1 MTDAS
6 EGHPNMR
13 KILFAAFSAPALMLG
28 GCGTLNRG
36 VDTVYQPVVSRTD
49 YVFDVQTTSS
59 GLAPGE
65 ADRVAGWLA
74 SMRLRYG
81 DHVSLDDPNRDG
93 SAATRQVAAIASRY
107 GILIDDRAPI
117 TPAPLAAGMARVVVS
132 RSIARVPG
140 CPDFTRTGSDEFEG
154 STTSN
159 YGCATQ
165 ANVAAMVAD
174 PLDLVRGQP
183 GTETFDSKTSAKA
196 IDTYRK
202 ADPTGKNGL
211 PGGIT
216 SVSVTGSK

>member
-1 MTDAS
+1 
-6 EGHPNMR
+6 MR
-13 KILFAAFSAPALMLG
+13 KILFAALSAPALMLG

-49 YVFDVQTTSS
+49 YVFDVQTTPG
-59 GLAPGE
+59 GLASGE

-74 SMRLRYG
+74 TMRLHYG
-81 DHVSLDDPNRDG
+81 DHVSVDDPSRNG
-93 SAATRQVAAIASRY
+93 SAATGQVAAIAARY

-117 TPAPLAAGMARVVVS
+117 TAAPLSAGMARVVVS
-132 RSIARVPG
+132 RSKATVPG
-140 CPDFTRTGSDEFEG
+140 CPDFSRSGQDEFEA

-165 ANVAAMVAD
+165 ANLAAMIAD

-183 GTETFDSKTSAKA
+183 GTETFDSRTSGKA

-202 ADPTGKNGL
+202 ADPTGKGGL
-211 PGGIT
+211 PGGVT

>member
-1 MTDAS
+1 
-6 EGHPNMR
+6 MR
-13 KILFAAFSAPALMLG
+13 KILFAALSVPALMLG

-49 YVFDVQTTSS
+49 YTFDVQTARG

-74 SMRLRYG
+74 TMRLHYG
-81 DHVSLDDPNRDG
+81 DHVSVDDPNRG
-93 SAATRQVAAIASRY
+93 GNAVAGQVAAIAARY

-117 TPAPLAAGMARVVVS
+117 TPAPITVGMARVVVS
-132 RSIARVPG
+132 RTTARVPG
-140 CPDFTRTGSDEFEG
+140 CPDFSRSGQDEFEA

-165 ANVAAMVAD
+165 ANLAAMVAD

-183 GTETFDSKTSAKA
+183 GTDTFDAKTSGRA

-202 ADPTGKNGL
+202 AVPTGA
-211 PGGIT
+211 GGTVIK
-216 SVSVTGSK
+216 SESTGGK

>member
-6 EGHPNMR
+6 EGHTNMR
-13 KILFAAFSAPALMLG
+13 KILFAALSAPALMLG

-49 YVFDVQTTSS
+49 YVFDIQTTPS

-65 ADRVAGWLA
+65 AERVAGWLA

-81 DHVSLDDPNRDG
+81 DHVALDDPDRNG
-93 SAATRQVAAIASRY
+93 SAATSQVALLAARY
-107 GILIDDRAPI
+107 GILIDSRAPI
-117 TPAPLAAGMARVVVS
+117 TSAPLAAGMARVVVS
-132 RSIARVPG
+132 RSVARVPG
-140 CPDFTRTGSDEFEG
+140 CPDFSRTGTDEFEG
-154 STTSN
+154 SATSN
-159 YGCATQ
+159 FGCGNQ
-165 ANVAAMVAD
+165 ASLAAMIAD

-211 PGGIT
+211 PGGVS

>member
-1 MTDAS
+1 
-6 EGHPNMR
+6 MR
-13 KILFAAFSAPALMLG
+13 KILFAALSAPALMLG

-49 YVFDVQTTSS
+49 YVFDVQTTPT

-65 ADRVAGWLA
+65 ADRVAGWL
-74 SMRLRYG
+74 STMRLHYG
-81 DHVSLDDPNRDG
+81 DHVSVDDPNRNG
-93 SAATRQVAAIASRY
+93 GAATSQVAAIAARY

-117 TPAPLAAGMARVVVS
+117 TPAPIAAGMARVVVS
-132 RSIARVPG
+132 RSSARVPG
-140 CPDFTRTGSDEFEG
+140 CPDFSRTGTDEFEG

-165 ANVAAMVAD
+165 ANLAAMVAD

-183 GTETFDSKTSAKA
+183 GTETFDTKVSGKA

-202 ADPTGKNGL
+202 ADTTGKAGL
-211 PGGIT
+211 PGGVT